1 MISWILILLFILV
14 PAVGQMLAK
23 MRQVPPAGGGPRPA
37 RPVPAD
43 ITDEIET
50 FMRRVM
56 GEKAPEAKAK
66 PAPRPEPRPV
76 VLTVEQPVQAV
87 VIAEEP
93 TGEEVDK
100 HVKTFLDARE
110 FTDRSSRLGGE
121 VVQAD
126 EQFEEHVHQVFDHT
140 LGQLGQAVKEVPAAA
155 PMADLSGTAPVEM
168 PPTVAVGWAAML
180 SNAESV
186 AQAIVLSE
194 IIRRPEERW
203 A

>member
-1 MISWILILLFILV
+1 M
-14 PAVGQMLAK
+14 
-23 MRQVPPAGGGPRPA
+23 
-37 RPVPAD
+37 PAD

-50 FMRRVM
+50 FMRRVL
-56 GEKAPEAKAK
+56 GEKAPDAK
-66 PAPRPEPRPV
+66 PATRREPRPV
-76 VLTVEQPVQAV
+76 VLTVEQPVQAEI
-87 VIAEEP
+87 IAEQP
-93 TGEEVDK
+93 TGEQVNKQVEK
-100 HVKTFLDARE
+100 YLDSRE

-126 EQFEEHVHQVFDHT
+126 EQFEEHLHQVFDHR
-140 LGQLGQAVKEVPAAA
+140 LGQFDQTDQAANAATA
-155 PMADLSGTAPVEM
+155 PIADLSGPAPIEM
-168 PPTVAVGWAAML
+168 PPTVAAGLVAML